1 MRARAGG
8 TVRLTAYASDMARVK
23 ICGVTRPEDAELC
36 AELGAWAVGLNFVEQ
51 SPRFVDRA
59 VAIELAAVLKRRCEV
74 VGVFVNPT
82 LAEVASAV
90 EDLDLTMTQ
99 LHGDEGPSFCAEVA
113 RKTGT
118 KVIKAF
124 SVRSAAEIMAAEAFR
139 CDYHLFDSDSGEARG
154 GSGVSFDW
162 TVLGKRDSTV
172 PMILAGGIGPDNAAR
187 AIEVTHPYAL
197 DVASGV
203 EVSPG
208 IKDPGRLRSLFAAI
222 GSGSEAASA

>member
-1 MRARAGG
+1 
-8 TVRLTAYASDMARVK
+8 MARVK

-36 AELGAWAVGLNFVEQ
+36 VELGAWAVGLNLSER

-59 VAIELAAVLKRRCEV
+59 DAIDLAATLKRRCEV

-82 LAEVASAV
+82 LGEVARAV

-124 SVRSAAEIMAAEAFR
+124 SVRSAAEITAAEAFR
-139 CDYHLFDSDSGEARG
+139 CDFHLFDSHAHDVRG
-154 GSGVSFDW
+154 GTGVSFDW
-162 TVLGKRDSTV
+162 SVLAKRSSTV

-187 AIEVTHPYAL
+187 AIEVTHPFAL

-203 EVSPG
+203 EDSPG
-208 IKDPGRLRSLFAAI
+208 VKDPGKLRSLFDVV